1 MNPRLVTLSALT
13 GLDIL
18 NIREPERLFTGD
30 MDSLKKEYR
39 HLAVLWHPDRSRLE
53 DADAVFAHIHSLFDL
68 AVAKLG
74 HGEWDIPGHLTV
86 KDTDRKTFRF
96 RYRRRFAFELGETVV
111 GDTFAAFF
119 VEPEHKALFDNAVR
133 RIKYFTFASDAM
145 KREVSRYLPAIR
157 KTFETQDGRHVL
169 VTGKQRDMIRLRD
182 ILDHY
187 TAKGFPD
194 QWPRHAAWIQSTL
207 NNLCCYLEY
216 AGLTHN
222 DISPDT
228 YYISPSDHSGSLL
241 GGWWYSEPVGNELK
255 ALPLRTYDLMAM
267 DTAMKTFASVR
278 TDLELAK
285 ATGREVAGRGS
296 GLTISSGTGVPEAM
310 AQWLRFPT
318 TGDAVTDYRIWRQK
332 ILIESFGGYAFVELN
347 LKAEDVYP
355 EK

>member
-1 MNPRLVTLSALT
+1 MNPRLVTLSAMT
-13 GLDIL
+13 GHDIL
-18 NIREPERLFTGD
+18 SIREPERLFTGD
-30 MDSLKKEYR
+30 TDSLKKEYR
-39 HLAVLWHPDRSRLE
+39 HLAVLWHPDRCSAG
-53 DADAVFAHIHSLFDL
+53 DADIVFAHIHGLFDL
-68 AVAKLG
+68 AVDKLG
-74 HGEWDIPGHLTV
+74 HGEWDIPGRLSV
-86 KDTDRKTFRF
+86 KDADGKTYRF
-96 RYRRRFAFELGETVV
+96 RYRRRFPFELGETLI

-119 VEPEHKALFDNAVR
+119 VEPDHKALFDNAVR
-133 RIKYFTFASDAM
+133 RIVNFTFASDAM
-145 KREVSRYLPAIR
+145 KREVSRYLPEIR
-157 KTFETQDGRHVL
+157 KTFETRDGRHVL

-182 ILDHY
+182 VLYHF

-241 GGWWYSEPVGNELK
+241 GGWWYSEPAGGELK

-267 DTAMKTFASVR
+267 DMSKEKIAGIR
-278 TDLELAK
+278 TDLELVK
-285 ATGREVAGRGS
+285 ATGREVAGCGS
-296 GLTISSGTGVPEAM
+296 GMAISGGTGVPESM

-318 TGDAVTDYRIWRQK
+318 TGDAVRDYRIWRQK
-332 ILIESFGGYAFVELN
+332 ILIESFGGYAFVELD
-347 LKAEDVYP
+347 LKPEDVYP